1 MAQVFSAAWDIVS
14 PILDL
19 AMSIFNALWSV
30 VEAVFPA
37 IQSTIESVWG
47 VLEPVFGAIANGLSM
62 VGDAIGAVADF
73 VGSGIDTIAGWF
85 GFAYGK
91 DRVPYNNYPAILHE
105 GEKVL
110 TRNQADQYD
119 RVMSTRGIELS
130 PALREVSRD
139 TSSSKAEAPIV
150 VAPVTE
156 EKPVNSPSVTINI
169 NDPVIRERAD
179 VDYLVQE
186 MVTKFRKIVPNMA

>member
-1 MAQVFSAAWDIVS
+1 
-14 PILDL
+14 
-19 AMSIFNALWSV
+19 
-30 VEAVFPA
+30 
-37 IQSTIESVWG
+37 
-47 VLEPVFGAIANGLSM
+47 
-62 VGDAIGAVADF
+62 
-73 VGSGIDTIAGWF
+73 
-85 GFAYGK
+85 AYGK
-91 DRVPYNNYPAILHE
+91 DRVPYNNYPAVLHE